1 MVNKKSK
8 RNIFL
13 IVSIIII
20 LLIVIGLILFLT
32 IFKNK
37 NKDNTAKIETKE
49 SKEVVKEEKVD
60 IINIESKTRPIAISV
75 NNTPVAIN
83 AQTGLNNAYLIYEIP
98 TEGYTSRLVAFY
110 KDVPNTKVGTIRS
123 ARHNFIDFAFES
135 DAILAAYG
143 WSHYAEDEL
152 TSNVIDS
159 IEGVIGE
166 GKMYR
171 ENPLGLDYEHTV
183 YCETDAVKD
192 YAYSTKGYRRES
204 DNTILL
210 KYNAS
215 DVDLSK
221 KNSNKLANKV
231 TIEYGDIT
239 TVFVYDSENKVYKR
253 NVNGSERKDMITG
266 EVFTT
271 KNIIVEKISYNKCDD
286 NHYWCLN
293 TTGNGD
299 GYYITNGYAV
309 PIKWNKESRT
319 SKTKYTY
326 LDGSE
331 IEVSDGRTYIE
342 VQINEKSTIV
352 E

>member
-1 MVNKKSK
+1 M
-8 RNIFL
+8 I
-13 IVSIIII
+13 
-20 LLIVIGLILFLT
+20 
-32 IFKNK
+32 
-37 NKDNTAKIETKE
+37 
-49 SKEVVKEEKVD
+49 
-60 IINIESKTRPIAISV
+60 
-75 NNTPVAIN
+75 
-83 AQTGLNNAYLIYEIP
+83 
-98 TEGYTSRLVAFY
+98 
-110 KDVPNTKVGTIRS
+110 
-123 ARHNFIDFAFES
+123 
-135 DAILAAYG
+135 
-143 WSHYAEDEL
+143 
-152 TSNVIDS
+152 
-159 IEGVIGE
+159 
-166 GKMYR
+166 
-171 ENPLGLDYEHTV
+171 
-183 YCETDAVKD
+183 
-192 YAYSTKGYRRES
+192 
-204 DNTILL
+204 
-210 KYNAS
+210 
-215 DVDLSK
+215 
-221 KNSNKLANKV
+221 ANKITV
-231 TIEYGDIT
+231 DYGDIIT
-239 TVFVYDSENKVYKR
+239 TFIYDTNNKVYNR